1 MVRRRRLGM
10 ARPSVCGGDEPQV
23 PFPVYLRGNVERGF
37 GRGSKQLNCATANL
51 PVQAIDDPVND
62 AEHQLAETGVYFGYA
77 QVHFHD
83 ASQRR
88 DDELHVHPM
97 VMSVG
102 RNPHFQAEHKTLEVH
117 ILHPYT
123 ADFYGEHMRVIVL
136 GYIRAQRKYESLDAL
151 IQDIELDK
159 RVGEQSLRRPAYE
172 AYRRHTW
179 FAP

>member
-1 MVRRRRLGM
+1 M
-10 ARPSVCGGDEPQV
+10 ARPSVCGGDEPQA
-23 PFPVYLRGNVERGF
+23 PFPVYLRGSVEHGF

-51 PVQAIDDPVND
+51 PVQAIDEPVND
-62 AEHQLAETGVYFGYA
+62 AEHQLADTGVYFGYA

-83 ASQRR
+83 ASQRHE
-88 DDELHVHPM
+88 DELRVHPM

-117 ILHPYT
+117 ILHTYSD
-123 ADFYGEHMRVIVL
+123 DFYGEHMRVIVL
-136 GYIRAQRKYESLDAL
+136 GYIRAQRKYESLEAL

-172 AYRRHTW
+172 AYRHHTW